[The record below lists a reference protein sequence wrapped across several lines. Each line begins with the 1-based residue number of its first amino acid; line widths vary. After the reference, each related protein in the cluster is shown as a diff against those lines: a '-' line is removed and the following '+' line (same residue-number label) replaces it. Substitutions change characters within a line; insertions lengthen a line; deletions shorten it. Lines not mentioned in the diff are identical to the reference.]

1 MANEFKVKNGLIV
14 VGDLTTSGT
23 ITING
28 ALAATQSWVTSQAY
42 LTSSSLTSY
51 ATQTYVNNAVAA
63 LVDSAPGALDTLRE
77 LATALGND
85 ASFST
90 TVTNSIAA
98 KLPLAGGTLT
108 GALLMGNG
116 VAAAAN
122 SQPTA
127 LSYGLL
133 QAYGTFTLAADT
145 DGSQSEFAIIT
156 AGYGVASATAAN
168 GLAIGF
174 NTLTWKNNTV
184 WHAGNLTNLNQLT
197 NGPGYLTSYTETDTL
212 ASVTGRG
219 ATTSTNISVNSV
231 NIGTDATYGGAYRS
245 VSFGYNGD
253 GSNRILAANNT
264 TDGMY
269 FMAATGQGFNFRP
282 NGGTA
287 NLVVINSSG
296 NVGIG
301 TTAPSTKL
309 NIYSDTTADG
319 ILLDILSRPRITL
332 RDRGNSDTI
341 IGTGDYGLDD
351 FFIDTY
357 SGNALAIKGSTRNV
371 GIGTSSPNEKLHV
384 AGNINAYVNGGID
397 AGLFA
402 STSAGSTTIAL
413 RSNGITHFNGGS
425 VGIGTFS
432 PTDSLSV
439 QGNTNLGNSYGSTTS
454 STYTTRVSGYAMRY
468 DASNRYGNYGVLIL
482 NADSGWTSSAR
493 RFMLT
498 SGLNV
503 NKFAIIRSVDS
514 TTDPSFGDGGAISS
528 GTADFVI
535 DSAGNVGIGTTSPST
550 KLHVYNASAADTY
563 LESGTSGTTGKLIFK
578 TSDNSDLN
586 KYIMQDSYWT
596 LVGTHSNEGFRVRDS
611 AGTVLMTVNGTT
623 NAYPGR
629 VGIGTTSP
637 SYKLDVNGETRLG
650 KLITTWSNSP
660 ITPSAVMYS
669 ETGYNTVIGGN
680 GQFSTSYLALMTTGN
695 MSYMGGNVG
704 IGTDSP
710 NYKLHVAGNSKVD
723 GQTLMTS
730 GFSTYTTDGL
740 FSADALWSGV
750 ITPSGAY
757 RVRFGYLDQGGG
769 QYWGRIGFVA
779 NTNWSLGTAQ
789 GGTSF
794 SIGMG
799 NGNSE
804 FLINNAGKVSIGT
817 SDTNSDKSDFT
828 VYTGSGASLAL
839 TDDQVRMG
847 GADVNWGVALRSYGA
862 LQTYGQALTLN
873 TQAGNYAVN
882 VQPNGTTVAQF
893 YQDYSYFPGLD
904 FSISRVNGVHSSNY
918 FRGDGSHLVI
928 GTGGTLYLNYANTS
942 GTTYIFGTTYI
953 NNEQV
958 ATRAWVGAQGYLTS
972 VSDIWV
978 NTTGDTMTGS
988 LSFSEAAVI
997 KKRFTA
1003 STSNPV
1009 KTASGVL
1016 ASRSDNSGGSTYYII
1031 ETNVPQDDYQMGG
1044 FTIEIFGNYSSTNHK
1059 SKIDLGGY
1067 WNPETNGGFE
1077 GFEAHGSNPQYKPT
1091 IEVARN
1097 SSGKTVFII
1106 YGGSWSYPVIV
1117 ARDLWLGYSG
1127 SDGGTYGEGW
1137 SIIGTNDISSYV
1149 NRDTVVWRNAY
1160 SDSNPA
1166 GYITGYTETDTLQ
1179 SVTSRGASTN
1189 TGLYINNNNPTLYL
1203 QDTDHRSA
1211 MIHVNSDYFYILN
1224 GSGTNSTGWA
1234 QQANSR
1240 WLFMGNLNNN
1250 DITFG
1255 GSGDFAGTVT
1265 ASGGNSSNWNTAYGW
1280 GNHAS
1285 AGYLTS
1291 VTAHTQAWSTITSTP
1306 TTISGYG
1313 ITNAYTDAQ
1322 IQNFFN
1328 GANAISGYN
1337 KSNWDTAYSWGNHAS
1352 YSYATTSYVTTQINN
1367 LIAGA
1372 PGALDTLDELAAA
1385 LGDDSNFATT
1395 VTNSIATKLPLAGGT
1410 MSGTILFVN
1419 DVGTALQG
1427 TVGINDFWRIY
1438 ANSTT
1443 TNAGYLEIAT
1453 SDDGTEPI
1461 YVRQYTGVFS
1471 NLTRTA
1477 TLLDGAG
1484 NTSFPGNLNIGGFLT
1499 ESSSLK
1505 LKENI
1510 EISEGNLE
1518 KVVNLR
1524 PVTYNKIGSQ
1534 TTELGLIAEEVAE
1547 VYPEFVQY
1555 DENGEPIGVNYS
1567 RLTAALIGAV
1577 KELTNQVQELNK
1589 KING

>member
-1 MANEFKVKNGLIV
+1 MSNEFIVKNGLIV
-14 VGDLTTSGT
+14 GGNVVTSGT

-28 ALAATQSWVTSQAY
+28 ALAATQSWVTSQGY
-42 LTSSSLTSY
+42 LTSASLSGY
-51 ATQTYVNNAVAA
+51 ATQSYVTSAIAA
-63 LVDSAPGALDTLRE
+63 LVDSAPAALDTLNE
-77 LATALGND
+77 LAAALGDD
-85 ASFST
+85 ANFST
-90 TVTNSIAA
+90 TITTSIGN
-98 KLPLAGGTLT
+98 KVSKSGDTMT
-108 GALLMGNG
+108 GSLLFSAVANNVRLEKSGSFLNLLDTYSNIHLYNGGNG
-116 VAAAAN
+116 IYIDSNVHYWR
-122 SQPTA
+122 SQ
-127 LSYGLL
+127 
-133 QAYGTFTLAADT
+133 
-145 DGSQSEFAIIT
+145 
-156 AGYGVASATAAN
+156 
-168 GLAIGF
+168 
-174 NTLTWKNNTV
+174 
-184 WHAGNLTNLNQLT
+184 
-197 NGPGYLTSYTETDTL
+197 
-212 ASVTGRG
+212 G
-219 ATTSTNISVNSV
+219 ATYWMTLNSA
-231 NIGTDATYGGAYRS
+231 G
-245 VSFGYNGD
+245 
-253 GSNRILAANNT
+253 L
-264 TDGMY
+264 
-269 FMAATGQGFNFRP
+269 
-282 NGGTA
+282 
-287 NLVVINSSG
+287 
-296 NVGIG
+296 GIG
-301 TTAPSTKL
+301 TQ
-309 NIYSDTTADG
+309 
-319 ILLDILSRPRITL
+319 
-332 RDRGNSDTI
+332 
-341 IGTGDYGLDD
+341 
-351 FFIDTY
+351 
-357 SGNALAIKGSTRNV
+357 
-371 GIGTSSPNEKLHV
+371 SPETKLHV
-384 AGNINAYVNGGID
+384 AGGKITLKGGSSTDQQIVYNYAREYVNGIYNSSGHFRLQD
-397 AGLFA
+397 NSLGG
-402 STSAGSTTIAL
+402 TVYQWDGSTFAFP
-413 RSNGITHFNGGS
+413 NGNI
-425 VGIGTFS
+425 
-432 PTDSLSV
+432 
-439 QGNTNLGNSYGSTTS
+439 
-454 STYTTRVSGYAMRY
+454 
-468 DASNRYGNYGVLIL
+468 
-482 NADSGWTSSAR
+482 
-493 RFMLT
+493 
-498 SGLNV
+498 
-503 NKFAIIRSVDS
+503 
-514 TTDPSFGDGGAISS
+514 
-528 GTADFVI
+528 
-535 DSAGNVGIGTTSPST
+535 GIGTTSP
-550 KLHVYNASAADTY
+550 
-563 LESGTSGTTGKLIFK
+563 
-578 TSDNSDLN
+578 
-586 KYIMQDSYWT
+586 
-596 LVGTHSNEGFRVRDS
+596 
-611 AGTVLMTVNGTT
+611 AG
-623 NAYPGR
+623 
-629 VGIGTTSP
+629 
-637 SYKLDVNGETRLG
+637 KLDVNT
-650 KLITTWSNSP
+650 
-660 ITPSAVMYS
+660 
-669 ETGYNTVIGGN
+669 
-680 GQFSTSYLALMTTGN
+680 
-695 MSYMGGNVG
+695 
-704 IGTDSP
+704 
-710 NYKLHVAGNSKVD
+710 
-723 GQTLMTS
+723 
-730 GFSTYTTDGL
+730 
-740 FSADALWSGV
+740 
-750 ITPSGAY
+750 
-757 RVRFGYLDQGGG
+757 
-769 QYWGRIGFVA
+769 
-779 NTNWSLGTAQ
+779 
-789 GGTSF
+789 GGTSGWDRF
-794 SIGMG
+794 VVTNTTLWGDGGTQYVTIGAGGATGIMIFNPHVVWNSASG
-799 NGNSE
+799 TAALRLGRSGGVSGGAWYEVGTGINDSFFIAKNGYTNGTQ
-804 FLINNAGKVSIGT
+804 FHINAAGKVSIGT
-817 SDTNSDKSDFT
+817 TDTNSDKSDFT
-828 VYTGSGASLAL
+828 VYTGSGASIAL

-862 LQTYGQALTLN
+862 LQTYGQVLTLN

-1555 DENGEPIGVNYS
+1555 DENGEPVGVNYS